1 MRGWRNRGRRLAVAS
16 AESAFFSMIRP
27 QDTRAAQSAKSL
39 PGDSRRVFWVQGPRA
54 LAEVA
59 EKILDQVQLDWQKR
73 PPAWILVEEQFHSAL
88 VDHLHRRM
96 AAMDAVE
103 VGSAAGPV
111 AKPDPEAY
119 AEAAEPTAIAELASL
134 IRSALDGGATLIAG
148 GIALGSHAW
157 QPSLLVNLPA
167 DSTLLESTTV
177 HGPVVAVIRTSGRR
191 PAQTLLDR
199 LPAGTEPVQFV
210 PGAHLQAPGSA
221 PEKS

>member
-1 MRGWRNRGRRLAVAS
+1 
-16 AESAFFSMIRP
+16 MIRP

-39 PGDSRRVFWVQGPRA
+39 PGDSRRVFWVQSPRA

-73 PPAWILVEEQFHSAL
+73 PPAWILVEEQVHSAL

-103 VGSAAGPV
+103 SNTTS
-111 AKPDPEAY
+111 D
-119 AEAAEPTAIAELASL
+119 LASL
-134 IRSALDGGATLIAG
+134 IRAALDGGATLIAG
-148 GIALGSHAW
+148 GVAEGSQAW

-167 DSTLLESTTV
+167 DSTLLDATDV
-177 HGPVVAVIRTSGRR
+177 CGPVVAVIRTSARR
-191 PAQTLLDR
+191 PAQSLLDR

-221 PEKS
+221 SEKS

>member
-1 MRGWRNRGRRLAVAS
+1 MRGWRKRGRRLAVAS

-39 PGDSRRVFWVQGPRA
+39 AGDSRRVFWVQSPRA

-59 EKILDQVQLDWQKR
+59 EQILDQIQLDWQKR
-73 PPAWILVEEQFHSAL
+73 PPAWILVEEQVHSAL

-96 AAMDAVE
+96 VALDAIE

-111 AKPDPEAY
+111 AEPDP
-119 AEAAEPTAIAELASL
+119 EAAEPTAIADLASL
-134 IRSALDGGATLIAG
+134 IRAALDGGATLIAG
-148 GIALGSHAW
+148 GVAQGSHSW

-167 DSTLLESTTV
+167 DSTLLEATTV
-177 HGPVVAVIRTSGRR
+177 HGPVVAVIRTSARR
-191 PAQTLLDR
+191 TAQTLLDR

-221 PEKS
+221 SEKS